1 MKKILVGMSGG
12 VDSSAAALLLKQQG
26 YDVAGCTLKLWDG
39 YEEDDAAGTDILT
52 RTCCSLS
59 DVEDAKM
66 VCYKIG
72 IEHFVFN
79 FKDTFR
85 SHVMDKFADSYING
99 ETPNPCILCNRHVKF
114 DRMLRRAL
122 ELGFDGIA
130 TGHYAKIDRDE
141 KSGRYLLMRPAD
153 RKKDQTYVLYN
164 MTQFQLEHT
173 VFPLYGLD
181 KMQIRSLA
189 EENGLVNAR
198 KPDSQDICF
207 IPDGDYAKFISGYTG
222 KDFPAGDFLDTE
234 GNIIGKHRGIHRYT
248 IGQRKG
254 LGVTFGKPMFVC
266 GKDAEKNTVTLGD
279 SESLMKTVVEAEDV
293 NLISVSEITAP
304 MRVTAKTRYNMQ
316 DAAGLLEQVGDS
328 RIRVTFDVPQRAP
341 AKGQA
346 LVIYDGD
353 IVVGGGTII

>member
-26 YDVAGCTLKLWDG
+26 YEVSGCTLKLFDG
-39 YEEDDAAGTDILT
+39 YDEENSLT

-59 DVEDAKM
+59 DVEDAKS
-66 VCYKIG
+66 VCRKIG

-79 FKDTFR
+79 FKDAFR
-85 SHVMDKFADSYING
+85 TDVTDRFSESYIRG
-99 ETPNPCILCNRHVKF
+99 ATPNPCIYCNRYIKF
-114 DRMLRRAL
+114 DKMLRRAL

-130 TGHYAKIDRDE
+130 TGHYAKIEQDE
-141 KSGRYLLMRPAD
+141 NSGRTLLIRPAD
-153 RKKDQTYVLYN
+153 RKKDQTYVLYS

-173 VFPLYGLD
+173 VFPLYGMD
-181 KMQIRSLA
+181 KGEIRALA

-207 IPDGDYAKFISGYTG
+207 VPDGDYAGFISRYTG
-222 KDFPAGDFLDTE
+222 KTFPEGNFLDTE
-234 GNIIGKHRGIHRYT
+234 GNVIGRHGGIHRYT

-254 LGVTFGKPMFVC
+254 LGVTFGKPVFVC
-266 GKDAEKNTVTLGD
+266 EKDAERNTVTLGD
-279 SESLMKTVVEAEDV
+279 NESLMKASVEAEDV
-293 NLISVSEITAP
+293 NLISVPDISEP
-304 MRVTAKTRYNMQ
+304 MRITAKTRYNMA
-316 DAAGLLEQVGDS
+316 DAPGILERVGDS
-328 RIRVTFDVPQRAP
+328 RIRVTFDSPQRAP

>member
-39 YEEDDAAGTDILT
+39 YEGDEILT

-79 FKDTFR
+79 FKDAFR
-85 SHVMDKFADSYING
+85 TYVTDKFSESYING
-99 ETPNPCILCNRHVKF
+99 KTPNPCILCNRHIKF
-114 DRMLRRAL
+114 DKMLRRAI

-130 TGHYAKIDRDE
+130 TGHYAKIARDE
-141 KSGRYLLMRPAD
+141 ESGRYLLMRPAD
-153 RKKDQTYVLYN
+153 RHKDQTYVLYN

-173 VFPLYGLD
+173 LFPLYGLD
-181 KMQIRSLA
+181 KDQIRGVA
-189 EENGLVNAR
+189 EENGLINAR

-207 IPDGDYAKFISGYTG
+207 IPDGDYAKFISEYTG
-222 KDFPAGDFLDTE
+222 KNFPEGDFLDTE
-234 GNIIGKHRGIHRYT
+234 GNVIGRHGGIHRYT

-254 LGVTFGKPMFVC
+254 LGVTFGKPVFVC
-266 GKDAEKNTVTLGD
+266 GKDAVRNTVTLGD
-279 SESLMKTVVEAEDV
+279 SDSLMKTVVEAEDV
-293 NLISVSEITAP
+293 NLISVPDITAP
-304 MRVTAKTRYNMQ
+304 MKVTAKTRYNMT
-316 DAAGLLEQVGDS
+316 DAAGTLERVGDS

-341 AKGQA
+341 APGQA
-346 LVIYDGD
+346 LVVYDGD

>member
-12 VDSSAAALLLKQQG
+12 VDSSAAALLLKNAG
-26 YDVAGCTLKLWDG
+26 YEVSGCTLKLFDG
-39 YEEDDAAGTDILT
+39 YDDEDLLT

-59 DVEDAKM
+59 DIEDAKT
-66 VCYKIG
+66 VCRKLG

-79 FKDTFR
+79 FKDDFAR
-85 SHVMDKFADSYING
+85 DVMDRFADEYIHG
-99 ETPNPCILCNRHVKF
+99 RTPNPCISCNRYIKF
-114 DRMLRRAL
+114 GKMLRRAE

-130 TGHYAKIDRDE
+130 TGHYAKVGHDE
-141 KSGRYLLMRPAD
+141 KTGRALLIRPAD

-173 VFPLYGLD
+173 VFPLFGMEKAD
-181 KMQIRSLA
+181 IRALA

-207 IPDGDYAKFISGYTG
+207 VPDGDHAGFISRYTG
-222 KDFPAGDFLDTE
+222 KTFPEGDFLDTD
-234 GNIIGKHRGIHRYT
+234 GNVIGRHQGIHRYT

-254 LGVTFGKPMFVC
+254 LGVTFGKPVFVC
-266 GKDAEKNTVTLGD
+266 DKNSENNTVTLGD
-279 SESLMKTVVEAEDV
+279 SENLMKTSVTAEDV
-293 NLISVSEITAP
+293 NLISVPDISGP
-304 MRVTAKTRYNMQ
+304 MRITAKTRYNMR
-316 DAAGLLEQVGDS
+316 DSAGTLERVGDS
-328 RIRVTFDVPQRAP
+328 RIKVTFDVPQRAP

-353 IVVGGGTII
+353 IVVGGGTIV

>member
-26 YDVAGCTLKLWDG
+26 YDVSGCTLKLFDG
-39 YEEDDAAGTDILT
+39 YDEEDSLT

-59 DVEDAKM
+59 DVEDAKS
-66 VCYKIG
+66 VCRKIG

-79 FKDTFR
+79 FKDAFR
-85 SHVMDKFADSYING
+85 TDVTDRFSDSYIRG
-99 ETPNPCILCNRHVKF
+99 ETPNPCIFCNRYIKF
-114 DRMLRRAL
+114 DKMLRRAL

-141 KSGRYLLMRPAD
+141 NSGRFLLIRPAD
-153 RKKDQTYVLYN
+153 RKKDQTYVLYA
-164 MTQFQLEHT
+164 MTQYQLERT
-173 VFPLYGLD
+173 VFPLYGMD
-181 KMQIRSLA
+181 KTEIRALA
-189 EENGLVNAR
+189 EKNSLVNAR

-207 IPDGDYAKFISGYTG
+207 VPDGDYAKFISEYTG
-222 KDFPAGDFLDTE
+222 MDFPEGDFLDTE
-234 GNIIGKHRGIHRYT
+234 GNIIGKHGGIHRYT

-254 LGVTFGKPMFVC
+254 LGVTFGKPVFVC
-266 GKDAEKNTVTLGD
+266 DKNAENNTVTLGG
-279 SESLMKTVVEAEDV
+279 SESLMKISVEADDV
-293 NLISVSEITAP
+293 NLISVPDITEP
-304 MRVTAKTRYNMQ
+304 MRITAKTRYNMA
-316 DAAGLLEQVGDS
+316 DAPGTLERVGDS
-328 RIRVTFDVPQRAP
+328 RIRVTFDSPQRAP

>member
-26 YDVAGCTLKLWDG
+26 YEVSGCTLKLFDG
-39 YEEDDAAGTDILT
+39 YDDEDSLT

-59 DVEDAKM
+59 DVEDAKS
-66 VCYKIG
+66 VCRKIG

-79 FKDTFR
+79 FKDAFR
-85 SHVMDKFADSYING
+85 TEVTDRFSESYIRG
-99 ETPNPCILCNRHVKF
+99 ETPNPCILCNRYIKF
-114 DRMLRRAL
+114 DKMLRRAL

-141 KSGRYLLMRPAD
+141 NSGRILLMRPAD
-153 RKKDQTYVLYN
+153 GRKDQTYVLYS
-164 MTQFQLEHT
+164 MTQYQLEHT
-173 VFPLYGLD
+173 IFPLFGLS
-181 KMQIRSLA
+181 KTEIRALA

-207 IPDGDYAKFISGYTG
+207 VPDGDYAGFISRYTG
-222 KDFPAGDFLDTE
+222 KDFPEGDFLDTD
-234 GNIIGKHRGIHRYT
+234 GNVIGRHGGIHRYT

-254 LGVTFGKPMFVC
+254 LGVTFGKPVFVC
-266 GKDAEKNTVTLGD
+266 DKDAKKNTVTLGD
-279 SESLMKTVVEAEDV
+279 SESLMKASVEADDV
-293 NLISVSEITAP
+293 NLISVPDIAEP
-304 MRVTAKTRYNMQ
+304 MRITAKTRYNMA
-316 DAAGLLEQVGDS
+316 DAPGILERVGDS
-328 RIRVTFDVPQRAP
+328 RIRVTFDSPQRAP

>member
-12 VDSSAAALLLKQQG
+12 VDSSAAALLLKNAG
-26 YDVAGCTLKLWDG
+26 YEVSGCTLKLFDG
-39 YEEDDAAGTDILT
+39 YDEEDLLT

-59 DVEDAKM
+59 DIEDAKT
-66 VCYKIG
+66 VCRKLG

-79 FKDTFR
+79 FKDDFAR
-85 SHVMDKFADSYING
+85 NVMDRFADGYING
-99 ETPNPCILCNRHVKF
+99 GTPNPCISCNRYIKF
-114 DRMLRRAL
+114 GKMLRRAE

-130 TGHYAKIDRDE
+130 TGHYAKVGHDE
-141 KSGRYLLMRPAD
+141 KTGRALLIRPAD

-173 VFPLYGLD
+173 VFPLFGMEKSD
-181 KMQIRSLA
+181 IRALA

-207 IPDGDYAKFISGYTG
+207 VPDGDHAGFIERYTG
-222 KDFPAGDFLDTE
+222 KTFPEGNFLDTD
-234 GNIIGKHRGIHRYT
+234 GNIIGRHQGIHRYT

-254 LGVTFGKPMFVC
+254 LGVTFGKPVFVC
-266 GKDAEKNTVTLGD
+266 DKNSGNNTVTLGD
-279 SESLMKTVVEAEDV
+279 SESLMKISVTAEDV
-293 NLISVSEITAP
+293 NLISVPDISEP
-304 MRVTAKTRYNMQ
+304 MRITAKTRYNMR
-316 DAAGLLEQVGDS
+316 DSAGTLERVGDS
-328 RIRVTFDVPQRAP
+328 RIKVTFDVPQRAP

-353 IVVGGGTII
+353 IVVGGGTIV